1 MVDTREA
8 KTVRLPPELWQRVS
22 VAASENRRS
31 DTREIEVAVEEYLRL
46 RSQAGIMDG
55 LPRA

>member
-8 KTVRLPPELWQRVS
+8 K
-22 VAASENRRS
+22 ENRRS